1 MSDEKSSKTVTQ
13 PPAKKKWFT
22 KISQLLSI
30 EPQSLLD
37 IMEIL
42 REAEVR
48 DVIDPDS
55 LSIIEGAIQVTDM
68 QVREVM
74 IPRPQMITVKS
85 NQEPEQYIHN
95 IIESAHSRF
104 PVIGDSPD
112 DIIGILLAKDLLPLA
127 LKGNLKKG
135 DVSELLRPATIIP
148 ESKRLNQLLKEF
160 KQTRNHMAIVIDEYG
175 GISGLVTI
183 EDILEQI
190 VGEIDDEHDI
200 DDEAMIKQLSNGE
213 YNVKAIT
220 PVEEFNDYFT
230 VDFPDHEFDTIGGL
244 ALKQF
249 GRLPRRG
256 DTTQFYGFKATVL
269 NADNRTIRLLKI
281 EKV

>member
-1 MSDEKSSKTVTQ
+1 MSDDKSSNTSTKA
-13 PPAKKKWFT
+13 PKRKKWFS
-22 KISQLLSI
+22 KFSDSLSN
-30 EPQSLLD
+30 EPESLID

-42 REAEVR
+42 RNAEIR
-48 DVIDPDS
+48 NIIDADA
-55 LSIIEGAIQVTDM
+55 LSIIEGATQVTDM

-74 IPRPQMITVKS
+74 IPRPQMITVKA
-85 NQEPEQYIHN
+85 NQEPDEYISD

-104 PVIGDSPD
+104 PVIGESSD
-112 DIIGILLAKDLLPLA
+112 DITGILLAKDLLPLA

-135 DVSELLRPATIIP
+135 DISELLRPATIIP

-160 KQTRNHMAIVIDEYG
+160 KQTRNHMAIVVDEYG

-190 VGEIDDEHDI
+190 VGEIEDEHDI

-213 YNVKAIT
+213 YNVKALTTI
-220 PVEEFNDYFT
+220 EEFNEYFK
-230 VDFPDHEFDTIGGL
+230 VSLPEDEFDTIGGL

-256 DTTQFYGFKATVL
+256 DKTKLYKFKITVL

-281 EKV
+281 EKE

>member
-1 MSDEKSSKTVTQ
+1 MSDEKSSKTVTH

>member
-1 MSDEKSSKTVTQ
+1 MNDNKSSNTSTKA
-13 PPAKKKWFT
+13 PKKNKWFS
-22 KISQLLSI
+22 KISERLSTD
-30 EPQSLLD
+30 PQSLTD

-42 REAEVR
+42 RDAEIR
-48 DVIDPDS
+48 NVIDADA
-55 LSIIEGAIQVTDM
+55 LSIIEGATQVTDM

-74 IPRPQMITVKS
+74 IPRPQMITVKA
-85 NQEPEQYIHN
+85 NQDPDEYISS

-104 PVIGDSPD
+104 PVMGESSD
-112 DIIGILLAKDLLPLA
+112 DITGILLAKDLLPLA

-135 DVSELLRPATIIP
+135 DVAELLRPATIIP

-160 KQTRNHMAIVIDEYG
+160 KQTRNHMAIVVDEYG
-175 GISGLVTI
+175 GIAGLVTI

-200 DDEAMIKQLSNGE
+200 DDEAMIKRLSNGE
-213 YNVKAIT
+213 FNVKALT
-220 PVEEFNDYFT
+220 PIEEFNTYFK
-230 VDFPDHEFDTIGGL
+230 VKLPEHEFDTIGGL

-256 DTTQFYGFKATVL
+256 DKTKLYDFTITVL

-281 EKV
+281 EKD